1 MPGEFEG
8 KVVMITGAAGNLGE
22 AVVRR
27 FYDAGA
33 DLALVART
41 ADDAQKLAPDRVF
54 GVGADV
60 TDQASVQAAVDAI
73 AAHFGH
79 IDVLVH
85 TVGGYAGGKAVH
97 ELDLDMW
104 DRMMTLNAKSVF
116 ISAGTVASVMLSHN
130 TPGSIVVV
138 LAKHALEGQK
148 NHAAYGASKAA
159 AQRVVQSMAKELID
173 KGIRVNGVVPG
184 TIDTPANRASM
195 PNADYSKWVSPE
207 QVADVI
213 LFLASDSASPISG
226 DSITVYGRS

>member
-1 MPGEFEG
+1 MAGEFDG
-8 KVVMITGAAGNLGE
+8 KVVMITGANGNLGE

-33 DLALVART
+33 SLALVARS
-41 ADDAQKLAPDRVF
+41 AEDAQKLAPDRVF

-60 TDQASVQAAVDAI
+60 TDKASVQAAVDAI
-73 AAHFGH
+73 AAHYGR
-79 IDVLVH
+79 IDTLVH

-104 DRMMTLNAKSVF
+104 DKMMALNAKSVF
-116 ISAGTVASVMLSHN
+116 VTAGTVASYMLSQH
-130 TPGSIVVV
+130 TSGSVVVV

-159 AQRVVQSMAKELID
+159 AQRIVQSMAKELLD
-173 KGIRVNGVVPG
+173 QGIRVNGVVPG
-184 TIDTPANRASM
+184 TIDTPANRTSM

-207 QVADVI
+207 QIADVI
-213 LFLASDSASPISG
+213 LFLASDAASPISG